1 MLLVTPRNSI
11 PAYTN
16 LFKIT
21 GCEVMIAAEPR
32 LSAVDEILA
41 VHRIRVI
48 RAPSIEELLTT
59 RYHHYAFAKTF
70 DEARDE
76 PLVVMHTSGTTA
88 LPKPIVYT
96 HDYAACCNRI
106 TQLDPPAGFKS
117 IEKMFQA
124 NRLFVMTPPFH
135 VGPHESLCNSLT
147 LNCWR
152 IRRQQTFS
160 IHSYVLYPIKPSS
173 YSPCRA
179 LRPRLK
185 FWLMGWN
192 TQVLMLPLLLQPW

>member
-1 MLLVTPRNSI
+1 MLLVMPRNSI

-21 GCEVMIAAEPR
+21 DCEVMIAAAPR

-48 RAPSIEELLTT
+48 RAPSVEELLTKN
-59 RYHHYAFAKTF
+59 YPHYAFEKTF

-76 PLVVMHTSGTTA
+76 PLVVMHTSGTTS

-96 HDYAACCNRI
+96 HDFAACYNRI

-117 IEKMFQA
+117 QEKNLQA
-124 NRLFVMTPPFH
+124 NRLFIMMPPFH
-135 VGPHESLCNSLT
+135 VSPHAALCNSLT
-147 LNCWR
+147 LIC
-152 IRRQQTFS
+152 
-160 IHSYVLYPIKPSS
+160 
-173 YSPCRA
+173 
-179 LRPRLK
+179 
-185 FWLMGWN
+185 
-192 TQVLMLPLLLQPW
+192 